1 MENSIQNKSSDTE
14 IKIYSAIQ
22 NKSSDTEIKIYSDFY
37 ADPNYV
43 LVGYKGKQVEA
54 PGVFFIPYKKPN
66 IFVRLFGK
74 IRGFFIKSKAV
85 PLSKDSNGWT
95 LYSSNEGM

>member
-1 MENSIQNKSSDTE
+1 MENS
-14 IKIYSAIQ
+14 IQ

-54 PGVFFIPYKKPN
+54 PGVFYIPYKKPN
-66 IFVRLFGK
+66 IFVRIFMK
-74 IRGFFIKSKAV
+74 IRGFFIKPNVV
-85 PLSKDSNGWT
+85 PLNMDSNGWT
-95 LYSSNEGM
+95 LYSSNGGME